1 MNKIK
6 TVLVLCAGLGKRLR
20 PLTDNIPKPLLKIK
34 DTTLIENTLDLIKYL
49 EVENII
55 LNTFYLKEKLKH
67 FINLKYKNSNI
78 KIIDDGPNI
87 LDTGGGIYNM
97 MKYSREQDFITLNP
111 DTFWSRENVEEI
123 KNMENFYLK
132 NKLKNILLV
141 VNKKKSFDI
150 NLKGDFNLSQNLLSK
165 GENNEYIYTGCQI
178 INRVMFD
185 KIEKKIFSMN
195 EIWNLSLK
203 SNMLSGFESKEK
215 FNHITNLEVYKNF
228 LKKN

>member
-6 TVLVLCAGLGKRLR
+6 TVLVLCAGLGRRLR

-49 EVENII
+49 KVENII

-111 DTFWSRENVEEI
+111 DTFWSKENVEEI

>member
-49 EVENII
+49 KVENII

-67 FINLKYKNSNI
+67 FISLKYKNSNI

-111 DTFWSRENVEEI
+111 DTFWSKENVEEI

>member
-6 TVLVLCAGLGKRLR
+6 TVLVLCAGLGRRLR

-111 DTFWSRENVEEI
+111 DTFWSKENVEEI

>member
-49 EVENII
+49 KVENII

-111 DTFWSRENVEEI
+111 DTFWSKENVEEI

-150 NLKGDFNLSQNLLSK
+150 NLKGDFNLSQNLL
-165 GENNEYIYTGCQI
+165 Y
-178 INRVMFD
+178 F
-185 KIEKKIFSMN
+185 
-195 EIWNLSLK
+195 
-203 SNMLSGFESKEK
+203 
-215 FNHITNLEVYKNF
+215 
-228 LKKN
+228 

>member
-1 MNKIK
+1 
-6 TVLVLCAGLGKRLR
+6 
-20 PLTDNIPKPLLKIK
+20 
-34 DTTLIENTLDLIKYL
+34 
-49 EVENII
+49 
-55 LNTFYLKEKLKH
+55 
-67 FINLKYKNSNI
+67 
-78 KIIDDGPNI
+78 
-87 LDTGGGIYNM
+87 
-97 MKYSREQDFITLNP
+97 
-111 DTFWSRENVEEI
+111 
-123 KNMENFYLK
+123 MENFYLK

>member
-111 DTFWSRENVEEI
+111 DTFWSKENVEEI

>member
-20 PLTDNIPKPLLKIK
+20 PLTDNIPKPLLRIK

-49 EVENII
+49 KVENII

-67 FINLKYKNSNI
+67 FINLKYKNLNI
-78 KIIDDGPNI
+78 KIVDDGPNI

-111 DTFWSRENVEEI
+111 DTFWSKENVEEI
-123 KNMENFYLK
+123 KNMENIYLK
-132 NKLKNILLV
+132 NKFKNILLV
-141 VNKKKSFDI
+141 VNKKKSFDT

-178 INRVMFD
+178 INRAIFD

-203 SNMLSGFESKEK
+203 NNMLSGFESKEM

>member
-49 EVENII
+49 KVENII

-67 FINLKYKNSNI
+67 FINLKYKDLNI
-78 KIIDDGPNI
+78 KIVDDGPNI

-111 DTFWSRENVEEI
+111 DTFWSKENVEEI

>member
-6 TVLVLCAGLGKRLR
+6 TVLVLCAGLGRRLR

-49 EVENII
+49 KVENII

-111 DTFWSRENVEEI
+111 DTFWSKENVEEI

-165 GENNEYIYTGCQI
+165 AENNEYIYTGCQI

>member
-49 EVENII
+49 KVENII

-111 DTFWSRENVEEI
+111 DTFWSKENVEEI